1 MKPTINDIK
10 QAAARIRP
18 YVRETPVMTSDA
30 LNKMT
35 RAELFFKCENF
46 QKTGAFKIRGATN
59 ALLSLSPEKLQHGVA
74 THSSGN
80 HGAALALA
88 AKNLGIPAYI
98 VMPNDS
104 PQVKQRAVTHY
115 GAHITFCKPG
125 IVSRLATLQDV
136 LRTTG
141 AIAIPPFDDTVIIA
155 GQGTIALEL
164 LAQTQNLQMVVV
176 PVGGGGLIAGMSIA
190 LHALAPDI
198 KVIGAEPDTADDA
211 TQSFQQKTRVTQAK
225 ASGICDGLLVTVGE
239 ITFPIMMKYVH
250 TMMTVKEKTILLA
263 MKLIWERLKIV
274 VEPSAAI
281 ALAVILENPD
291 YFRGRRV
298 GVILSGGNVDVPA
311 IASRWPR

>member
-1 MKPTINDIK
+1 MKPSIDDIK

-18 YVRETPVMTSDA
+18 YIRETPVMTSETI
-30 LNKMT
+30 NRIT
-35 RAELFFKCENF
+35 RADLFFKCENL

-59 ALLSLSPEKLQHGVA
+59 AVLSLSASKMQHGVA

-115 GAHITFCKPG
+115 GAHITFSKPG
-125 IVSRLATLQDV
+125 IVARLATLQEV
-136 LRTTG
+136 VSTTG
-141 AIAIPPFDDTVIIA
+141 ATVVPPYDDVRIIA
-155 GQGTIALEL
+155 GQGTVALEL
-164 LAQTQNLQMVVV
+164 LEQTDNLQMVVV

-190 LHALAPDI
+190 LHALAPHI
-198 KVIGAEPDTADDA
+198 QVIGAEPDTADDA
-211 TQSFQQKTRVTQAK
+211 TQSFQQKIRVNNTK

-239 ITFPIMMKYVH
+239 ITFPIMLKHVH
-250 TMMTVKEKTILLA
+250 KMMTVKEKTILLA
-263 MKLIWERLKIV
+263 MKLIWERMKLV

-291 YFRGRRV
+291 YFRDKRI
-298 GVILSGGNVDVPA
+298 GVVLSGGNVDVPA
-311 IASRWPR
+311 IAGRWPR